1 MPPSSLAAA
10 DPTMELQW
18 APTKLRTMEIHL
30 ATLKM
35 VCLAL
40 LLLPALATAQTDL
53 LTVSIIMFNTFSSF
67 ISSSQILEDCA
78 NFGSPFLPI
87 FIPKQG

>member
-1 MPPSSLAAA
+1 
-10 DPTMELQW
+10 
-18 APTKLRTMEIHL
+18 MEIQL

-53 LTVSIIMFNTFSSF
+53 LTVSILMFNAFNLLF
-67 ISSSQILEDCA
+67 LLCKFLKAVPILAHHFCL
-78 NFGSPFLPI
+78 FLARAILQYPGHLHREI
-87 FIPKQG
+87 FFLEVT

>member
-18 APTKLRTMEIHL
+18 APTKLRTMEIQL

-53 LTVSIIMFNTFSSF
+53 LTVSIIMFNAFNLLF
-67 ISSSQILEDCA
+67 LLA
-78 NFGSPFLPI
+78 NS
-87 FIPKQG
+87 